1 MNHEIHETL
10 EKGMFF
16 LIFVS
21 FVCSVVKNAFV
32 VKYKKLGLIIDF
44 GHYPK
49 AQIERIIL

>member
-21 FVCSVVKNAFV
+21 FVVKNVFV

-49 AQIERIIL
+49 I